1 MAGHFVE
8 SVDVAAVEAHAAA
21 WRDLCARA
29 LEANAFAEPG
39 FLIPAARRIAPPG
52 LELILVWT
60 DERRQRLLGLAAVA
74 PPRLGVAEIWRSEQA
89 GLAALVLD
97 SERPGAA
104 FAAAAQ
110 WLRQARPRLAGLSI
124 SMLAVQGGTARTLD
138 AFASDQAS
146 SSFSF
151 NPRQRAILSAARDEG
166 GRFERALPGKRLSK
180 WRRQRRRLAERGPLI
195 SRSAQTPDEL
205 GAASEAF
212 LALEPKSWKGRG
224 GAPLAADPARAAFA
238 RSTLAAFAA
247 EGKLRIDSLELAG
260 APIAMAVLLTS
271 KDRAF
276 YWKTAYDEAFAEFSP
291 GALLTLEVS
300 RKQQN
305 DPQIAATDSCAVAGH
320 PMIERLWLERLA
332 LVDRLVALRPG
343 GDWRL
348 SLWLAKR
355 EQTRRFKEFA
365 KRALFPLLGRKRT

>member
-8 SVDVAAVEAHAAA
+8 SVNIAVAEAHAAA

-29 LEANAFAEPG
+29 LEGNAFAEPA
-39 FLIPAARRIAPPG
+39 FLIAAARHIGPPD
-52 LELILVWT
+52 LQFVLVWT
-60 DERRQRLLGLAAVA
+60 DERRRRLLGLAAVA
-74 PPRLGVAEIWRSEQA
+74 PARLGVAELWRSEQA

-97 SERPGAA
+97 GDCAAAA

-124 SMLAVQGGTARTLD
+124 SMLAAQGGTARTLE
-138 AFASDQAS
+138 AFAAGQAS
-146 SSFSF
+146 RFFWF
-151 NPRQRAILSAARDEG
+151 NPRSRAILSAARDEG
-166 GRFERALPGKRLSK
+166 ARFERALPGKRLGK
-180 WRRQRRRLAERGPLI
+180 WRRQRRRLAERGPLVL
-195 SRSAQTPDEL
+195 RSAQSTDEL

-238 RSTLAAFAA
+238 RSALAAFSAQ
-247 EGKLRIDSLELAG
+247 GKLRIDSLELAG

-271 KDRAF
+271 KDHAF

-291 GALLTLEVS
+291 GALLALDVS
-300 RKQQN
+300 RKQQD
-305 DPQIAATDSCAVAGH
+305 DPDIAATDSCAIAGH

-332 LVDRLVALRPG
+332 LVDGLVALRPG

-355 EQTRRFKEFA
+355 ELTRRLKDLA
-365 KRALFPLLGRKRT
+365 KRVLFPLLGRKRT

>member
-21 WRDLCARA
+21 WRDLCGRA
-29 LEANAFAEPG
+29 LEANAFAEPA
-39 FLIPAARRIAPPG
+39 FLIPAARHIAPQG
-52 LELILVWT
+52 LEFVLIWT
-60 DERRQRLLGLAAVA
+60 DERRDRLLGLAALGPA
-74 PPRLGVAEIWRSEQA
+74 RLGVAEIWRSEQA
-89 GLAALVLD
+89 GLAALILD
-97 SERPGAA
+97 RERPGAVY
-104 FAAAAQ
+104 AAAAH
-110 WLRQARPRLAGLSI
+110 WLRQARPRLAGLAI
-124 SMLAVQGGTARTLD
+124 SMLAAQGETARVLE
-138 AFASDQAS
+138 AFAADHAS
-146 SSFSF
+146 RFFSY

-166 GRFERALPGKRLSK
+166 QRFERALPGKRLGK
-180 WRRQRRRLAERGPLI
+180 WRRQRRRLAERGPLAL
-195 SRSAQTPDEL
+195 RSAQNPDEL

-224 GAPLAADPARAAFA
+224 GAPLADDPARAAFA

-247 EGKLRIDSLELAG
+247 EGKLRIDSLELVC
-260 APIAMAVLLTS
+260 APIAMAVLLMS
-271 KDRAF
+271 NDRAF

-291 GALLTLEVS
+291 GALLALDVS
-300 RKQQN
+300 RKQQD
-305 DPQIAATDSCAVAGH
+305 DPHIAVTDSCAVAGH

-332 LVDRLVALRPG
+332 LVDGLVALRP

-355 EQTRRFKEFA
+355 EQTRRLKEIA